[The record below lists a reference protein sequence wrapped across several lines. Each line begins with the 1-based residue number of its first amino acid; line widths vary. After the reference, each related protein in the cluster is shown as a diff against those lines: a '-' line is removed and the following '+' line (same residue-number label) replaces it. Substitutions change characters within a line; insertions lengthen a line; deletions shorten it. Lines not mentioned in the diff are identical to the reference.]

1 MPCPCGAVS
10 RVDLAAQ
17 AGRNKHNR
25 PIRPSGVTVQLD
37 GIVVLCQHNNSPER
51 SINPPHCPFSFCT
64 EGCGGAVVVERERPC
79 QSRSHK
85 IQQPVSFAFGPS
97 CNRAPFGSAAK
108 RYSTGTPENS
118 NTICT
123 TVGLVKYPTGRFGAW
138 CIALV
143 HPRPRF
149 CCFAAQRILHH
160 LHRLVSTHVPFRPA
174 SSVLA
179 GSARCW

>member
-1 MPCPCGAVS
+1 MPERS
-10 RVDLAAQ
+10 
-17 AGRNKHNR
+17 NR
-25 PIRPSGVTVQLD
+25 PIGRNCCMVSTQQFTRAEYQPTAL
-37 GIVVLCQHNNSPER
+37 
-51 SINPPHCPFSFCT
+51 PPFPFVR
-64 EGCGGAVVVERERPC
+64 GAVVVERERPC

-179 GSARCW
+179 GSAR